1 MGSEGSRRQE
11 PTQSLLDTDAIELMP
26 QLQRQHGRQR
36 SEATDDDDDSDR
48 MVIRKEVGY
57 SIQYEYDDA
66 RRKGPSKKSSTDAM
80 AYV

>member
-1 MGSEGSRRQE
+1 MPDQD
-11 PTQSLLDTDAIELMP
+11 LLDVDAIELMP
-26 QLQRQHGRQR
+26 QLQRQHGRQQ
-36 SEATDDDDDSDR
+36 SEVIVDSDDSDR

-66 RRKGPSKKSSTDAM
+66 RRRGQGPSKKSSTDAM